1 MSARAQV
8 GKAHASGPAQRP
20 LLPSMRSPGADLL
33 SNGIAVLARLAS
45 GTVLF
50 VAMGRLM
57 GPAAFGDF
65 MSAMALATLVAFVSN
80 LGLAQQALREVAA
93 HPQRAAEIAAGLACV
108 KLNLGLAVVASALV
122 PALIFGG
129 AWWLGALLTLAL
141 VADGAVEFL
150 FALLKGHGRFGLEA
164 GFSTMA
170 ALLHFAVVG
179 AVCWWM
185 PEPLAIAAA
194 FVGSRALQL
203 AAAVVLCG
211 REMQLPRFGL
221 ASVAQWQQ
229 LRAGWAYA
237 VDGGLAQLAAQL
249 DTLLV
254 RMLLGAHAAGVY
266 QAGMRIVVGVL
277 SLSMVTGNVFIPR
290 LSRTLA
296 DAGAH
301 SLVVRQLRRTYLAL
315 AALSGALV
323 WGLGWLLM
331 RHGYGPAFYE
341 LAALWPWFALLIV
354 VRVVAANYGVQLT
367 ALGKQASRSV
377 VNLVALVTTV
387 LLVFGAVAAGF
398 GLPGVL
404 AALVASS
411 AGVLLSYRHR
421 LVNLKRF
428 A

>member
-1 MSARAQV
+1 MTARAQV
-8 GKAHASGPAQRP
+8 VEPHASGAANLS
-20 LLPSMRSPGADLL
+20 LLPRMRSPGADLL
-33 SNGIAVLARLAS
+33 SNGVAVLARLAS
-45 GTVLF
+45 GMVLF

-93 HPQRAAEIAAGLACV
+93 HPLQAAEIAAGLTRV
-108 KLNLGLAVVASALV
+108 KLSLALAVGTVALAL
-122 PALIFGG
+122 ALILGG

-164 GFSTMA
+164 RFSTVA
-170 ALLHFAVVG
+170 SLVHFFLVG
-179 AVCWWM
+179 AVCWWT
-185 PEPLAIAAA
+185 PEPLAIAGA
-194 FVGSRALQL
+194 FVGSRVLQL
-203 AAAVVLCG
+203 VAAVVLCG
-211 REMQLPRFGL
+211 REMRLPQIGL
-221 ASVAQWQQ
+221 ARFVHWQQ

-237 VDGGLAQLAAQL
+237 VDGGLSQLSAQL

-254 RMLLGAHAAGVY
+254 RVLLGAHAAGVY

-290 LSRTLA
+290 LSRTLT
-296 DAGAH
+296 DVGEH
-301 SLVVRQLRRTYLAL
+301 SLVVRQLRRTYFVL

-331 RHGYGPAFYE
+331 RYGYGPAFHE
-341 LAALWPWFALLIV
+341 LASLWPLFALLIV

-367 ALGKQASRSV
+367 ALGQQAIRSI
-377 VNLVALVTTV
+377 VNLVALMATV
-387 LLVFGAVAAGF
+387 LLVLAAGAA
-398 GLPGVL
+398 GLGLSGVV
-404 AALVASS
+404 AALVVSS
-411 AGVLLSYRHR
+411 AIVLLAYRHR
-421 LVNLKRF
+421 LTTMEPS